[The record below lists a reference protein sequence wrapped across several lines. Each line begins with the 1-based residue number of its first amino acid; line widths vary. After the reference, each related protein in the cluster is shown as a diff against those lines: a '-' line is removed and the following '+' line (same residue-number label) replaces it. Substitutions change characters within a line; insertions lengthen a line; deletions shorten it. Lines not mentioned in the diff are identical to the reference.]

1 MEIVNNGATMSTN
14 KQFNKEVMIGIRV
27 TQQQADFI
35 ESLIS
40 SGRAKNKS
48 QAVSLLI
55 NEVMIT
61 KGNISPNK

>member
-1 MEIVNNGATMSTN
+1 MSTN

-48 QAVSLLI
+48 SAVSLII
-55 NEVMIT
+55 NQVMIT
-61 KGNISPNK
+61 QGISNPNK